1 MKGGE
6 TRHGNECQSERF
18 AKYRNIVLTALPVP
32 LNKETSGAFGPF
44 LNQDFIKKR
53 RSFNHQANNSQRH
66 FLE

>member
-18 AKYRNIVLTALPVP
+18 AKYRNIVLAALPVP
-32 LNKETSGAFGPF
+32 LNKETRGAFGPF